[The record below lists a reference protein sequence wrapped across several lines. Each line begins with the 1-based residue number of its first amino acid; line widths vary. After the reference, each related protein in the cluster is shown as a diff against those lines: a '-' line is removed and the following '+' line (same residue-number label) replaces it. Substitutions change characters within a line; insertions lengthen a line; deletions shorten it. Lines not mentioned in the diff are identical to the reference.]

1 MKIMTESLEYA
12 TQGFCDVIDITEDVG
27 RLLQRS
33 KLKEGSALI
42 FVVGSTAALTTVE
55 YEPALL
61 KDLKEFFEKILPRR
75 ATYAHDATWGDANG
89 FSHLRATLLKPSLT
103 VPFVKG
109 EMTLGRWQQIVLID
123 FDNNRRQRRV
133 VVQMQGEA

>member
-1 MKIMTESLEYA
+1 VKIATESLEYA
-12 TQGFCDVIDITEDVG
+12 TQGFCDIIDLTEDVG
-27 RLLQRS
+27 QVLRRS

-42 FVVGSTAALTTVE
+42 FVSGSTAALTTVE

-61 KDLKEFFEKILPRR
+61 DDVKKFFEKILPRS

-89 FSHLRATLLKPSLT
+89 FSHLRAMLLKPSLT
-103 VPFVKG
+103 VPFVNG

-133 VVQMQGEA
+133 VVQLQGEA

>member
-12 TQGFCDVIDITEDVG
+12 TKGFCDIIDITQDVA
-27 RLLQRS
+27 RVVHKSR
-33 KLKEGSALI
+33 LKEGSALL

-61 KDLKEFFEKILPRR
+61 DDVKKFFEKILPQR

-89 FSHLRATLLKPSLT
+89 FSHLRSTLVKTSLT
-103 VPFVKG
+103 VPFLKG
-109 EMTLGRWQQIVLID
+109 EMILGRWQQVVLID

-133 VVQMQGEA
+133 VVQMQGVE

>member
-1 MKIMTESLEYA
+1 MKIVTESLEYA
-12 TQGFCDVIDITEDVG
+12 TQGFCDIIDITDDVASVVG
-27 RLLQRS
+27 TS
-33 KLKEGSALI
+33 KLKEGSVLI

-61 KDLKEFFEKILPRR
+61 DDVKNFFEKILPRR

-89 FSHLRATLLKPSLT
+89 FSHLRATLIKPSLT
-103 VPFVKG
+103 VPFTKG
-109 EMTLGRWQQIVLID
+109 AMTLGRWQQIALID

-133 VVQMQGEA
+133 VVQLQGEE